1 MDLEVRVSRLAP
13 DAVIPTYAHHGDAGA
28 DISANEDVEIA
39 PGQRHAVSTG
49 IAIALPVGFVALL
62 HPRSG
67 LALKNGIGM
76 VNAPGTI
83 DAGYRGEIK
92 VLLINHDPANTFTIS
107 KGDRIAQM
115 VIQKVEEAHFI
126 EVESLDDTQRGTG
139 GFGST
144 GVSAKADS

>member
-1 MDLEVRVSRLAP
+1 MDLEVQVSRLDP

-28 DISANEDVEIA
+28 DLSSNEDVEIA
-39 PGQRHAVSTG
+39 PGQRYAVSTG

-67 LALKNGIGM
+67 LALKHGIGM
-76 VNAPGTI
+76 VNAPGTV

-92 VLLINHDPANTFTIS
+92 VLLINHDPVNSFTVT

-115 VIQKVEEAHFI
+115 VIQKVEEARFI
-126 EVESLDDTQRGTG
+126 EVETLDDTQRGTG

-144 GVSAKADS
+144 GVSPKANS

>member
-49 IAIALPVGFVALL
+49 IAIALPDGFVALL

-115 VIQKVEEAHFI
+115 VVAPVSAAQFRLEET
-126 EVESLDDTQRGTG
+126 LDETERGAK

-144 GVSAKADS
+144 GRSVG